1 MWVIDISASRCK
13 FGISVQ
19 WNRCRCSQIQ
29 DGRALPLCIL
39 SSPPTK
45 SFMCLKHF
53 CIIESVQK
61 LALVRWVTVMVVGSR
76 CRSQMIS
83 QRTLSGGAIQASFQD
98 TINGI
103 IVRTRRA
110 IRFAY
115 RKTLESFLPSI
126 QGHVTELGMKARHG
140 FARRFNGNIQNVIY
154 FTLN

>member
-1 MWVIDISASRCK
+1 
-13 FGISVQ
+13 
-19 WNRCRCSQIQ
+19 
-29 DGRALPLCIL
+29 
-39 SSPPTK
+39 
-45 SFMCLKHF
+45 
-53 CIIESVQK
+53 
-61 LALVRWVTVMVVGSR
+61 MVVDSR